1 MALFTL
7 RRLLRNFIKGLAR
20 ALFHVSLVALSAGIA
35 LSLPVI
41 ISFVAKYFF
50 TYWSII
56 ESRRMFLISAE
67 VALAIL
73 LISLFNYAG
82 RSWRDKRFSKMA
94 RGAGMVYFFPS
105 RSLITQRRIRRLK
118 EAQGFAMDI
127 MVISSTGFRTFVDP
141 KGDLHDV
148 FKNCREARVM
158 LLHPYSEGARTRVKS
173 ILDPNV
179 TIEKFSDQIKRT
191 IAFLKELK
199 AAQKNVK
206 LKFYEDQPFLKLGIL
221 GDYVWMKH
229 YHPGLD
235 VQTMPECVF
244 KHDQNPT
251 GLYTPFYQYFAMRWE
266 SPDNPEYDLD
276 ADELVYR
283 DAAGNEKVRKKL
295 NGPELEDALV
305 PLEQIFSTG

>member
-1 MALFTL
+1 M
-7 RRLLRNFIKGLAR
+7 KGLAR
-20 ALFHVSLVALSAGIA
+20 VLFHVLLVALSAGIA

-41 ISFVAKYFF
+41 ISFVAKNFF
-50 TYWSII
+50 TYWSLI
-56 ESRRMFLISAE
+56 ESRRIFLISAE

-73 LISLFNYAG
+73 LISFFTYVG
-82 RSWRDKRFSKMA
+82 RGWRDKRFSKMA
-94 RGAGMVYFFPS
+94 RGAGMVHFFPN
-105 RSLITQRRIRRLK
+105 RSLIAQRRIKRLK

-127 MVISSTGFRTFVDP
+127 MVISSTGFRTFADP

-148 FKNCREARVM
+148 LKNCREARVM
-158 LLHPYSEGARTRVKS
+158 VLHPYSEGARARVRS

-199 AAQKNVK
+199 ASQKNIK
-206 LKFYEDQPFLKLGIL
+206 LKFYEDLPFLKLGIL

-235 VQTMPECVF
+235 VQGMPEYVF

-251 GLYTPFYQYFAMRWE
+251 GLYTPLYQYFAMRWE

-283 DAAGNEKVRKKL
+283 DAAGNERARKRL
-295 NGPELEDALV
+295 DGAELDV
-305 PLEQIFSTG
+305 PLGPADKFFHQADTFG